1 MEYILVTGYAG
12 YIGSHICKELKRQGY
27 GVIGIDT
34 AEPSDQQLYN
44 KYVDKAITANFGS
57 HIVYHL
63 ITVYNIKT
71 VIHTAA
77 ASLVGPSIADPDRYY
92 TNNVDNLHLFLNFCK
107 DGGVERV
114 IFSSSAAVYG
124 DGHETYYEDIQKNPI
139 SPYGRSKLAGE
150 WIIEDYCRAYGLTGV
165 ALRYFNVCGAD
176 FDTEFGQLGRPS
188 HIFSVGLTR
197 AIAGES
203 IVINGNNYATAS
215 GTCER
220 DYVHVVDVANAN
232 ILAVQ
237 APLSG
242 FTAVNIGS
250 GVGFGNLEIVEAIN
264 RYGSNKLEYSFGP
277 ARAGDPARLISNI
290 DRAKTLLNWHPVH
303 SKIKTIVTTAEK
315 WHIKLNQENQK

>member
-1 MEYILVTGYAG
+1 MEYILVTGYCG

-27 GVIGIDT
+27 GVVGIDLVD
-34 AEPSDQQLYN
+34 PSDFNLYA
-44 KYVDKAITANFGS
+44 KYVDVQLSFDYSNNLTYQALTRAK
-57 HIVYHL
+57 
-63 ITVYNIKT
+63 IKT

-77 ASLVGPSIADPDRYY
+77 SSLVGPSILAPDRYY
-92 TNNVDNLHLFLNFCK
+92 KNNVNHLHVFLDICREA
-107 DGGVERV
+107 GVERIV
-114 IFSSSAAVYG
+114 FSSSAAVYG

-176 FDTEFGQLGRPS
+176 FDTEFGQRGRPS

-237 APLSG
+237 ASLSG

-303 SKIKTIVTTAEK
+303 SKIKTIVTTAER
-315 WHIKLNQENQK
+315 WHTKLNQEN